1 MEEFVFTKNDNN
13 YTYEDEKGVY
23 TFTDTGDYM
32 TAGRDPCNNAPTI
45 WFLSEFNGKNGVTIS
60 GLPDRD
66 TRTYLRILINNN
78 RPIFYR
84 NGIRDTSVTASPE
97 AIQLANW
104 FIEASNV
111 LIPKL
116 NEYIKNHQDQDQH
129 QIAS

>member
-13 YTYEDEKGVY
+13 YTYEDEKGAY
-23 TFTDTGDYM
+23 TFTDMGDYM
-32 TAGRDPCNNAPTI
+32 TAGRDPLVSAPVI

-78 RPIFYR
+78 QPIFYR
-84 NGIRDTSVTASPE
+84 NGIRDTSVAASPE
-97 AIQLANW
+97 AIRLANW

-116 NEYIKNHQDQDQH
+116 NEYIKNHQDQH
-129 QIAS
+129 KIAS